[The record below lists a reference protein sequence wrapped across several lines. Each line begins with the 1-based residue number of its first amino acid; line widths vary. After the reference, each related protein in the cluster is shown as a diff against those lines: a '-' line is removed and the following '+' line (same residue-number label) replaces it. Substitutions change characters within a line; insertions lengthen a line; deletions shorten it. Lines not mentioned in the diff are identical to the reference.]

1 MSYLRIFRNLCAYRL
16 TQHVPLLQAGGIL
29 GSDLAPLKG
38 LALALATHRIAE
50 PAVGQTMTS
59 GFAPVIDARG
69 LKTQADLEEPELEE
83 ELDEDAPDE
92 GADLLEV
99 VANRFLVM
107 RYVELEREVS
117 GAGIRRALNQRIAEI
132 ERVQQRKVYKKER
145 DQLRDETK
153 AAFLPYALIKE
164 RSMYAIVD
172 TQTNRVFITSTT
184 FKRAENLLSTLR
196 ACLGSLPVRPIRSA
210 MLPRTAY
217 TQWIRDEKAPKP
229 LILVDFA
236 LMEGEDSAK
245 VGFAHVDLASEE
257 VRLNVL
263 AGRFV
268 TKLFLGVTDDDGQIL
283 AAAMMDDSLQL
294 RRVYF
299 GSHLSMDVDDRSSG
313 VEDPQAAHRAALQA
327 SILLGGDTVNK
338 LLDQVLDHCGGDEFK
353 GDL

>member
-1 MSYLRIFRNLCAYRL
+1 MSYLRIFRSICAYRL

-38 LALALATHRIAE
+38 LAQALATHRIAE
-50 PAVGQTMTS
+50 PAVGQTMTV
-59 GFAPVIDARG
+59 GFAPVIDYSA
-69 LKTQADLEEPELEE
+69 LKTQADLEEPELEG
-83 ELDEDAPDE
+83 ELDEDLPDTGE
-92 GADLLEV
+92 DLLEV

-145 DQLRDETK
+145 DQLRDEAK
-153 AAFLPYALIKE
+153 AAFLPHALIKE
-164 RSMYAIVD
+164 RSMYALVD

-217 TQWIRDEKAPKP
+217 TQWIRDEKAPAP
-229 LILVDFA
+229 LTLVDFA

-268 TKLFLGVTDDDGQIL
+268 TKLFLGVVDDDGQIL

-299 GSHLSMDVDDRSSG
+299 GSHLAMDVDDRSAG
-313 VEDPQAAHRAALQA
+313 MEDQHAAHRVALQA
-327 SILLGGDTVNK
+327 SVLLGGDAVNK
-338 LLDQVLDHCGGDEFK
+338 LLDAVLDHCGGDDFK
-353 GDL
+353 ADL